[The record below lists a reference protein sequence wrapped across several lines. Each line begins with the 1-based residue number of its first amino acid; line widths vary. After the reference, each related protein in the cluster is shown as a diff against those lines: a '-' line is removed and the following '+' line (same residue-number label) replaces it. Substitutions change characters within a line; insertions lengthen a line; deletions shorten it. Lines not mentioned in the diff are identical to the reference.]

1 MSQGT
6 TAEPDL
12 VAEEQS
18 RLRRKRLAIL
28 TFVAA
33 FVLASIV
40 SYRVL
45 RILFA
50 IGWLAW
56 RGGAVDWD
64 INASNWRQ
72 SGVTSASFA
81 ARSTLYP
88 GRVQDADLRSLK
100 ELHHL
105 ESLDL
110 ANCIEVTDAGLA
122 ALSGLVDLKV
132 LDLSRNPAIVSTWF
146 SNANPNA
153 KLTDATLV
161 HVGALPRLTSLVLSG
176 NAITDAGLARL
187 SGLRNLE
194 TLELDDTPVTDAGL
208 HHLKGLKRLKV
219 LSLIKT
225 KVTTEGA
232 TALQKTI
239 PGLVITLKDNSP
251 PNAP

>member
-12 VAEEQS
+12 IAEEQS
-18 RLRRKRLAIL
+18 RSRRRRLAIL
-28 TFVAA
+28 AFIAA

-56 RGGAVDWD
+56 CGGAVDWD
-64 INASNWRQ
+64 INASNWRR
-72 SGVTSASFA
+72 SGATSVSFA
-81 ARSTLYP
+81 ARSSFSP
-88 GRVQDADLRSLK
+88 GRVKDADLRSLK

-110 ANCIEVTDAGLA
+110 ANCIEVTDDGLA
-122 ALSGLVDLKV
+122 ALSGLVDLKE
-132 LDLSRNPAIVSTWF
+132 LDLSRNPDILASWF

-153 KLTDATLV
+153 KLTDAALV

-176 NAITDAGLARL
+176 NQITDAGLARL
-187 SGLRNLE
+187 SGLGNLE

-208 HHLKGLKRLKV
+208 QHLKGLKRLKA
-219 LSLIKT
+219 LSLLKT

-232 TALQKTI
+232 MALQKAI
-239 PGLVITLKDNSP
+239 PGLVITLKDTSAPSP
-251 PNAP
+251 P